1 MNKTVEKIF
10 RTLACIGALFTAT
23 EAAAQRRGRR
33 DLPKTRRVRPTRRPA
48 HHR

>member
-23 EAAAQRRGRR
+23 EAAAQHRGRR
-33 DLPKTRRVRPTRRPA
+33 DLDKARRVRTTRRRG
-48 HHR
+48 HGR